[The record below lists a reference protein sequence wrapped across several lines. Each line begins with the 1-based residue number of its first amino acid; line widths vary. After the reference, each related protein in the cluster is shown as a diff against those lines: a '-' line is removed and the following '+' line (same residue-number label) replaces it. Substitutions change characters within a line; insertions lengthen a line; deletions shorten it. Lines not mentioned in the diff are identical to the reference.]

1 MKKKVNAMILTCAFA
16 VPALGMAGALSAD
29 ATEVAI
35 DQETFPDANLF
46 AAAQSFDE
54 DGNETLSD
62 EELQKAT
69 ELVFDSEKK
78 ISDASGISNFKYLSS
93 LTIKNGDIT
102 SLDLSSNNALQTLT
116 LVSDA
121 ELSNLKVNPELVN
134 LIIGDCTKIASLD
147 LTTMPKL
154 DMFYCASMLPE
165 INFGEKS
172 SLTQLCFAD
181 AKIGSFDL
189 SVVPELVS
197 FGLINTDVTEID
209 LSKAEKLK
217 AVEIDLTPINSIVLN
232 KNLETLGLIDTELK
246 SLDISE
252 CESLVNAYKNN
263 EAQDYKDKYIDKF
276 TGKDYGQVAEAK
288 YWGTIPTNVL
298 MTDIEDIKTE
308 KETEKKGLAL
318 TTENFSED
326 LIASLEK
333 SDADKDGFLDEA
345 EIASVTELAFVGAKD
360 LKGIENLT
368 ALKSLTIAGCEIKSI
383 DLTVFPALEKFYIAS
398 TPAEVNYG
406 ETSGLKYLAIADSTI
421 TELDLSKFPKLE
433 TLGLLKTGVTSV
445 DLSKTP
451 ELTGVEID
459 NTPLTSIVLNDK
471 LVSLALINTK
481 LDSIDISAC
490 ETLVGYYK
498 NNEVKTKEGPIVEP
512 VTGATLGESKAK
524 YWGEIPNCLMTDI
537 ENIVAEVET
546 PELTGVEGFVTRLYT
561 EVLGREPDKSGIAY
575 WTEELTSKRLNGGEV
590 AQGFIFSPEFIS
602 SQKSDEE
609 FLNVLYKV
617 FFDRVPDASGLK
629 YWKEQLSTKS
639 MDRSEVTSG
648 FIYSQEWADICGKY
662 GIRSGGYLEAGAKAE
677 PSELVNAFV
686 ERLYTTA
693 LGRASDKE
701 GKAYWA
707 SELANQTISGETI
720 GAFFFLSDEFKGY
733 NLSDEEFVRRL
744 YLTFMDRESDAEG
757 KKYWLDF
764 LKDHER
770 EQAVFGF
777 TRSSEFADRC
787 SAANILPF

>member
-1 MKKKVNAMILTCAFA
+1 M
-16 VPALGMAGALSAD
+16 SAD

-263 EAQDYKDKYIDKF
+263 EAQEYKDKYIDK
-276 TGKDYGQVAEAK
+276 
-288 YWGTIPTNVL
+288 
-298 MTDIEDIKTE
+298 
-308 KETEKKGLAL
+308 
-318 TTENFSED
+318 
-326 LIASLEK
+326 
-333 SDADKDGFLDEA
+333 
-345 EIASVTELAFVGAKD
+345 
-360 LKGIENLT
+360 
-368 ALKSLTIAGCEIKSI
+368 
-383 DLTVFPALEKFYIAS
+383 
-398 TPAEVNYG
+398 
-406 ETSGLKYLAIADSTI
+406 
-421 TELDLSKFPKLE
+421 
-433 TLGLLKTGVTSV
+433 
-445 DLSKTP
+445 
-451 ELTGVEID
+451 
-459 NTPLTSIVLNDK
+459 
-471 LVSLALINTK
+471 
-481 LDSIDISAC
+481 
-490 ETLVGYYK
+490 
-498 NNEVKTKEGPIVEP
+498 
-512 VTGATLGESKAK
+512 
-524 YWGEIPNCLMTDI
+524 
-537 ENIVAEVET
+537 
-546 PELTGVEGFVTRLYT
+546 
-561 EVLGREPDKSGIAY
+561 
-575 WTEELTSKRLNGGEV
+575 
-590 AQGFIFSPEFIS
+590 
-602 SQKSDEE
+602 
-609 FLNVLYKV
+609 
-617 FFDRVPDASGLK
+617 VP
-629 YWKEQLSTKS
+629 Q
-639 MDRSEVTSG
+639 
-648 FIYSQEWADICGKY
+648 
-662 GIRSGGYLEAGAKAE
+662 
-677 PSELVNAFV
+677 
-686 ERLYTTA
+686 
-693 LGRASDKE
+693 
-701 GKAYWA
+701 
-707 SELANQTISGETI
+707 
-720 GAFFFLSDEFKGY
+720 
-733 NLSDEEFVRRL
+733 
-744 YLTFMDRESDAEG
+744 
-757 KKYWLDF
+757 
-764 LKDHER
+764 
-770 EQAVFGF
+770 QA
-777 TRSSEFADRC
+777 
-787 SAANILPF
+787 